1 MGSCGTL
8 IASILRETPSI
19 PSLSECCLLL
29 ESAVLLDTLNLT
41 YSFKTTPQ
49 DLEAVSWLEAHR
61 RSPPSITQ
69 NGLFDTLS
77 TAKFDPLF
85 WESLS
90 ARNAL
95 ALDYKT
101 IPMQSLR
108 VGWSAVLLP
117 IGALQRKQ
125 GLKEEMD
132 EIIRK
137 ERLDLMLVSSTVK
150 EKVVRRELLM
160 TCPEGCDEEL
170 KRKIE
175 KVEQTL
181 EMKYNCSRN
190 AQNPHLLETTKEFS
204 RKSLAKEI
212 AQLLKYDCL
221 FKHDWKLF
229 LSYSSRCR
237 SSFRRLRARQ

>member
-49 DLEAVSWLEAHR
+49 DIEAVSWLEAHR

-69 NGLFDTLS
+69 NELFDTLS

-132 EIIRK
+132 ELIRK